1 MLKLIIKKLVKD
13 RDNISDPKVRYAYGT
28 VCGIYGIFLNFLL
41 FIAKLVAGILSGSL
55 AVTAD
60 AFNNL
65 SDAGASAVTLAGF
78 RLSGKKPDPDH
89 PFGHGRIEYVSGLI
103 VSFIIILMGFELAKM
118 SVEKLIEPTAPEF
131 SAITVIIL
139 VLSVAVKLYM
149 SLYNRRY
156 GKMIGST
163 AMQATATDSL
173 SDTVSTLVV
182 LISGLIC
189 HFTGFIYLDGICG
202 AAVSLFILLAGYRSA
217 RDTISP
223 LLGQPP
229 SAEFVDRLEAL
240 VLSNEKIL
248 GLHDT
253 VVHDYGPGRIMVSL
267 HAEVSCTEDV
277 LTLHDIIDTV
287 EQQISEELG
296 CEAVIH
302 MDPIDTENHR
312 LSEVREILDGI
323 VRKVSE
329 KARFHDLRMV
339 PGDSHTNLIFDVV
352 LPTDCE
358 MSEKEAK
365 KLISSLVSEFDP
377 DYKCVIKFDT
387 DLTSHLS

>member
-1 MLKLIIKKLVKD
+1 MLKLILRRFVKNGED
-13 RDNISDPKVRYAYGT
+13 LSDPSVRFAYGT

-41 FIAKLVAGILSGSL
+41 FIAKLTAGLLSGSL

-118 SVEKLIEPTAPEF
+118 SIEKLIHPTRPDF
-131 SAITVIIL
+131 SPVTVVIL
-139 VLSVAVKLYM
+139 ILSVAVKLYM
-149 SLYNRRY
+149 SLYNRKY
-156 GKMIGST
+156 GKKISSA

-182 LISGLIC
+182 LAAGLIC
-189 HFTGFIYLDGICG
+189 KFTDFIYLDGICG
-202 AAVSLFILLAGYRSA
+202 MLVSLFILFAGYKSA

-229 SAEFVDRLEAL
+229 SAEFIKRLEEL
-240 VLSNEKIL
+240 VLSNDKIL
-248 GLHDT
+248 GIHDT

-267 HAEVSCTEDV
+267 HAEVSCKEDV
-277 LTLHDIIDTV
+277 LTLHDIIDSI
-287 EQQISEELG
+287 EIIISEELN

-302 MDPIDTENHR
+302 MDPIDTENER
-312 LSEVREILDGI
+312 LSEIREVLSEI
-323 VRKVSE
+323 VQKVSD
-329 KARFHDLRMV
+329 KARFHDLRIV
-339 PGDSHTNLIFDVV
+339 PGETHTNLIFDLV
-352 LPTDCE
+352 LPLGSE
-358 MSEKEAK
+358 IEEKEAK
-365 KLISSLVSEFDP
+365 RIVSELVTEFNP
-377 DYKCVIKFDT
+377 EYRCVIKVDT
-387 DLTSHLS
+387 DLTASL